1 MGQTD
6 IKGSWVVIHI
16 DFTGGL
22 HGNFLSYS
30 INALD
35 PTNRINTPFTTFG
48 TSHNSY
54 KKTLANALHYTYLKI
69 PFESTD
75 IISITANDEDCLLV
89 NLLSYSRAGDYNF
102 DLKNFNVNFYD
113 QMKDTTYK
121 ETIKH
126 LNSSYNIDISKTNS
140 VSRGILREYFKF
152 NYIDYKK
159 NNILEQV
166 HNQTYSID
174 ALKINFKE
182 FYTFES
188 YIKILTQI
196 INRFELDYVVDIDW
210 YQQLWTEFINKVDAI
225 WWNADAFE
233 TLTAVQQG
241 KSKSIDF
248 NLLQESWLNARLEVL
263 YNKEMPANQE
273 QYFSDTTDIIKYLG
287 II

>member
-1 MGQTD
+1 M
-6 IKGSWVVIHI
+6 IHI

-35 PTNRINTPFTTFG
+35 PINRIDSPFTSIG
-48 TSHNSY
+48 TSHKPY
-54 KKTLANALHYTYLKI
+54 KKILADAQHYTFYKI

-89 NLLSYSRAGDYNF
+89 NLLFYSRVGDHNF

-113 QMKDTTYK
+113 QLKDTPFK
-121 ETIKH
+121 DTIKH

-140 VSRGILREYFKF
+140 VSRGLLREYFKF

-166 HNQTYSID
+166 HNQIYPTD
-174 ALKINFKE
+174 VLKINFKE

-188 YIKILTQI
+188 YIKILTQV
-196 INRFELDYVVDIDW
+196 INRFELEYVIDIDW

-225 WWNADAFE
+225 WWNTDAME
-233 TLTAVQQG
+233 TLYAVQQG
-241 KSKSIDF
+241 KSKPIDF
-248 NLLQESWLNARLEVL
+248 NLLQESWLNARLEVV
-263 YNKEMPANQE
+263 YNKEMPFNQE
-273 QYFSDTTDIIKYLG
+273 QYFSDTADIIQYLG
-287 II
+287 IR